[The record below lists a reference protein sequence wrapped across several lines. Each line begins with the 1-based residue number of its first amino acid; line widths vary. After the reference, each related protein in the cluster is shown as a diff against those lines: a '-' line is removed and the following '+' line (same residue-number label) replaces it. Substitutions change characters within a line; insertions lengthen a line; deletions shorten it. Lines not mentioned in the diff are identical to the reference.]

1 MDYTGDG
8 ARVGTK
14 SSDGGPAVTEGGPGD
29 RAGLEAGDVI
39 TEVDGRRIHSGD
51 ELIVKTRAHRPGD
64 RLELTV
70 ERDGRESPYRWCSDP
85 RTATKRIERGPSE
98 DRLTETSQRRPQT
111 ALHKANN
118 PENRPPARTRSPRD
132 STGRTGTAG
141 TVDPARTTED
151 PHRPPRAEDRGHR
164 KELQVFNDIGPLE
177 LITLVVLA
185 VLVFG
190 PDKLPKV
197 IQDVMRTVRKIR
209 EFSESA
215 KQDIRSE
222 LGPEFKDFEF
232 EDLNPKTFI
241 RKQLDNDELGL
252 KEIRNGFDLKKEMA
266 EVTDSVHSTDT
277 PAASSSGGRIDMTK
291 KPEEPGEDN
300 RPPFDAD
307 AT

>member
-1 MDYTGDG
+1 M
-8 ARVGTK
+8 
-14 SSDGGPAVTEGGPGD
+14 
-29 RAGLEAGDVI
+29 
-39 TEVDGRRIHSGD
+39 
-51 ELIVKTRAHRPGD
+51 
-64 RLELTV
+64 
-70 ERDGRESPYRWCSDP
+70 
-85 RTATKRIERGPSE
+85 
-98 DRLTETSQRRPQT
+98 
-111 ALHKANN
+111 
-118 PENRPPARTRSPRD
+118 
-132 STGRTGTAG
+132 
-141 TVDPARTTED
+141 
-151 PHRPPRAEDRGHR
+151 
-164 KELQVFNDIGPLE
+164 FNDIGPME
-177 LITLVVLA
+177 LLTIVVIA

-197 IQDVMRTVRKIR
+197 IQDVMRTIRKIR

-266 EVTDSVHSTDT
+266 DVTDAVNSWDRE
-277 PAASSSGGRIDMTK
+277 AASSASSASSSSSNSGSGSSGSGGRIDMTK
-291 KPEEPGEDN
+291 KPEAPGTDE

>member
-1 MDYTGDG
+1 
-8 ARVGTK
+8 
-14 SSDGGPAVTEGGPGD
+14 
-29 RAGLEAGDVI
+29 
-39 TEVDGRRIHSGD
+39 
-51 ELIVKTRAHRPGD
+51 
-64 RLELTV
+64 
-70 ERDGRESPYRWCSDP
+70 
-85 RTATKRIERGPSE
+85 
-98 DRLTETSQRRPQT
+98 
-111 ALHKANN
+111 
-118 PENRPPARTRSPRD
+118 
-132 STGRTGTAG
+132 
-141 TVDPARTTED
+141 VDPARTTED
-151 PHRPPRAEDRGHR
+151 RTDHRGPRTEGI

-197 IQDVMRTVRKIR
+197 IQDVTRTIRKIR

-266 EVTDSVHSTDT
+266 EVTDAVHSRESDS
-277 PAASSSGGRIDMTK
+277 PSASGSSSSSGGSVDMTK
-291 KPEEPGEDN
+291 KPEKPDDD
-300 RPPFDAD
+300 RPVFDAD

>member
-1 MDYTGDG
+1 M
-8 ARVGTK
+8 
-14 SSDGGPAVTEGGPGD
+14 
-29 RAGLEAGDVI
+29 
-39 TEVDGRRIHSGD
+39 
-51 ELIVKTRAHRPGD
+51 
-64 RLELTV
+64 
-70 ERDGRESPYRWCSDP
+70 
-85 RTATKRIERGPSE
+85 
-98 DRLTETSQRRPQT
+98 
-111 ALHKANN
+111 
-118 PENRPPARTRSPRD
+118 
-132 STGRTGTAG
+132 
-141 TVDPARTTED
+141 
-151 PHRPPRAEDRGHR
+151 
-164 KELQVFNDIGPLE
+164 FNDIGPLE
-177 LITLVVLA
+177 LVTIIVLA

-215 KQDIRSE
+215 KQDIRDE

-266 EVTDSVHSTDT
+266 EVTDAVHGRESEATS
-277 PAASSSGGRIDMTK
+277 ASSSSSASGGSGGRVDMTK
-291 KPEEPGEDN
+291 KPEEPRKDD

>member
-1 MDYTGDG
+1 M
-8 ARVGTK
+8 
-14 SSDGGPAVTEGGPGD
+14 
-29 RAGLEAGDVI
+29 
-39 TEVDGRRIHSGD
+39 
-51 ELIVKTRAHRPGD
+51 
-64 RLELTV
+64 
-70 ERDGRESPYRWCSDP
+70 
-85 RTATKRIERGPSE
+85 
-98 DRLTETSQRRPQT
+98 
-111 ALHKANN
+111 
-118 PENRPPARTRSPRD
+118 
-132 STGRTGTAG
+132 
-141 TVDPARTTED
+141 
-151 PHRPPRAEDRGHR
+151 
-164 KELQVFNDIGPLE
+164 FNDIGPLE
-177 LITLVVLA
+177 LVTIIVLA

-215 KQDIRSE
+215 KADIRSE

-266 EVTDSVHSTDT
+266 EVTDAVHSRDTDT
-277 PAASSSGGRIDMTK
+277 PAASGSTGASGGARVDMTK
-291 KPEEPGEDN
+291 RPEEPGGDD

>member
-1 MDYTGDG
+1 
-8 ARVGTK
+8 
-14 SSDGGPAVTEGGPGD
+14 
-29 RAGLEAGDVI
+29 
-39 TEVDGRRIHSGD
+39 
-51 ELIVKTRAHRPGD
+51 
-64 RLELTV
+64 
-70 ERDGRESPYRWCSDP
+70 
-85 RTATKRIERGPSE
+85 
-98 DRLTETSQRRPQT
+98 
-111 ALHKANN
+111 
-118 PENRPPARTRSPRD
+118 
-132 STGRTGTAG
+132 
-141 TVDPARTTED
+141 
-151 PHRPPRAEDRGHR
+151 
-164 KELQVFNDIGPLE
+164 VFNDIGPLE

-277 PAASSSGGRIDMTK
+277 SPSASSGGRIDMTK
-291 KPEEPGEDN
+291 KPDEPGKDD